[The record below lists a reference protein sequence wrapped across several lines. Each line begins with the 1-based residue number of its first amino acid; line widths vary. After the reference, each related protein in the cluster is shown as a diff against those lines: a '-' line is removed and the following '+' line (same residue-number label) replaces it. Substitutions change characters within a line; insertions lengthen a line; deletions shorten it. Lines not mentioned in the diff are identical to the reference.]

1 MLTQVN
7 FQLRLIGKYDETEMR
22 KKIII
27 LQNERYWRIY
37 GDTKA
42 ENTRTSELGKSSVYI
57 KLVILV
63 LIHF

>member
-1 MLTQVN
+1 
-7 FQLRLIGKYDETEMR
+7 MR

-42 ENTRTSELGKSSVYI
+42 ENARTSELGKSSVCI
-57 KLVILV
+57 TLVVLV